1 MTSPTPDLAE
11 LMARLEKVE
20 RELLAGKRRNRC
32 LLVASRLGLVGVA
45 LVWALATI
53 TPTAQ
58 AQGRK
63 VIRANQF
70 IVEDE
75 NGKSRAGL
83 NMTKDG
89 VGLALTTTPTSPAPY
104 SAWTRTARR

>member
-1 MTSPTPDLAE
+1 MTPPTPDLAE
-11 LMARLEKVE
+11 VVARLEKVE

-32 LLVASRLGLVGVA
+32 LLVAGGLGLVGVA
-45 LVWALATI
+45 LVWTLATI
-53 TPTAQ
+53 PPPAQ

-75 NGKSRAGL
+75 NGNSRAGL
-83 NMTKDG
+83 NVTKDW
-89 VGLALTTTPTSPAPY
+89 VALALNDETDTSPAPY
-104 SAWTRTARR
+104 SE